1 MFRSSLI
8 IMLFNT
14 TIKIKFNI
22 FIERILSTPEN
33 ILCKLYI
40 MNFILN
46 NKFTIDHFNDVFKQ
60 TPWKINPNLGKN
72 SNINFED
79 SLMNKQSENQNREEI
94 CLKTI
99 LSHFNQKINNFIDYI
114 IMLGIPTNFVV
125 LKHQCAFII
134 LNIFPKFILKGN
146 IDIFREIVKW

>member
-1 MFRSSLI
+1 
-8 IMLFNT
+8 MLFNT

-60 TPWKINPNLGKN
+60 TP
-72 SNINFED
+72 
-79 SLMNKQSENQNREEI
+79 
-94 CLKTI
+94 
-99 LSHFNQKINNFIDYI
+99 
-114 IMLGIPTNFVV
+114 
-125 LKHQCAFII
+125 
-134 LNIFPKFILKGN
+134 
-146 IDIFREIVKW
+146 